1 MRERVQAISDET
13 GKRQHQWRRT
23 AKYDEKNLACDAKH
37 RPLIRDIR

>member
-23 AKYDEKNLACDAKH
+23 AKYEKNLACDAKH